1 MTAVY
6 SKILGTGSYL
16 PANRLTNDDMA
27 AMLAKDGLETSDEWI
42 FSRSGISARHFA
54 AENELTS
61 DLAVK
66 ASNAALEIGRA
77 HV

>member
-27 AMLAKDGLETSDEWI
+27 VMLAKDGLETSDE
-42 FSRSGISARHFA
+42 
-54 AENELTS
+54 
-61 DLAVK
+61 
-66 ASNAALEIGRA
+66 IGRA